1 MVPPCVD
8 STVSDP
14 FAIYSALGRGWRTV
28 HASWT
33 RTVRLGI
40 YRAAPIRPGS
50 CVHPGHR
57 LCGPSLYIFCTTGKL
72 AEQPGRSTVHAL
84 SSQWRPLP
92 PQVQTRG
99 KQHVS
104 ELPLC
109 SRRPHRTFIP
119 LSPSCRAIVMA
130 IVQVEARS
138 LCSWNSMP
146 FFIGVRSPPPL
157 CSRRPHRT
165 SIPLPSRARSGP
177 HPPFPISYVCPGPLG
192 PSAVSC

>member
-1 MVPPCVD
+1 MVPR
-8 STVSDP
+8 VSIQPSLTLSQYTQPWVANSPRLLDQDCK
-14 FAIYSALGRGWRTV
+14 
-28 HASWT
+28 
-33 RTVRLGI
+33 LGI

-177 HPPFPISYVCPGPLG
+177 HPPFPISYHMFVRVL
-192 PSAVSC
+192 